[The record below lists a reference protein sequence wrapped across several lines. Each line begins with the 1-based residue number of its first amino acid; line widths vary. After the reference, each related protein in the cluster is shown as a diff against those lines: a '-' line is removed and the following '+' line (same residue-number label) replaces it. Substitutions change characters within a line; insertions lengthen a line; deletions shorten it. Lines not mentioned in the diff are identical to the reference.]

1 MKQSRIT
8 TIAAAAAIGLTALA
22 GAAVVG
28 NVYSTNQM
36 TRSIAVKEQSIEA
49 AETVRDS
56 SRLLTNTV
64 RAYTATGDQAWLDQY
79 WTEINETKSQAKAIA
94 TLESLETPQSELDL
108 VAQASQN
115 SATLVQT
122 ETRAM
127 RLMLEAANVAP
138 AAMPGPVAEYSLS
151 AADRALNAEQKRE
164 LARDLVH
171 NEAYL
176 GEAAKIMGPIEQFRT
191 ENAQR
196 VTADA
201 ESSAW
206 LRSATEIAL
215 AIIAVLLSIALLTIL
230 WVFHRQM
237 GSVIRHYATTLQDRD
252 PRDLSFTLEPEG
264 VDELHDLADAFNA
277 QNEQVSTVIAAISTN
292 AAALSSASSQ
302 LTATASRLDEVSTR
316 TRAEAQ
322 SASHAAGDVSN
333 SVSTVASGTEEMSAS
348 IQEIATAAT
357 RATGVAQEAVHSAE
371 LTAETVRKLSE
382 SSIRIGEV
390 MKAITSIAE
399 QTNLLALN
407 ATIEAARAGE
417 AGKGFAVVA
426 NEVKELAQ
434 QSAAATEDI
443 STRVQG
449 IQDDAAATSAALAN
463 ITEVIARINETQ
475 STIASA
481 VEEQTATTNEMSRS
495 VHDAASGSSGIA
507 SNIDKVAGNAGETSD
522 GAAQTLTAAQDLS
535 RLSQELHDI
544 VGQYRVRA

>member
-1 MKQSRIT
+1 
-8 TIAAAAAIGLTALA
+8 
-22 GAAVVG
+22 
-28 NVYSTNQM
+28 
-36 TRSIAVKEQSIEA
+36 
-49 AETVRDS
+49 
-56 SRLLTNTV
+56 
-64 RAYTATGDQAWLDQY
+64 
-79 WTEINETKSQAKAIA
+79 
-94 TLESLETPQSELDL
+94 
-108 VAQASQN
+108 
-115 SATLVQT
+115 
-122 ETRAM
+122 
-127 RLMLEAANVAP
+127 
-138 AAMPGPVAEYSLS
+138 
-151 AADRALNAEQKRE
+151 
-164 LARDLVH
+164 
-171 NEAYL
+171 
-176 GEAAKIMGPIEQFRT
+176 
-191 ENAQR
+191 
-196 VTADA
+196 
-201 ESSAW
+201 
-206 LRSATEIAL
+206 
-215 AIIAVLLSIALLTIL
+215 
-230 WVFHRQM
+230 
-237 GSVIRHYATTLQDRD
+237 
-252 PRDLSFTLEPEG
+252 
-264 VDELHDLADAFNA
+264 
-277 QNEQVSTVIAAISTN
+277 
-292 AAALSSASSQ
+292 
-302 LTATASRLDEVSTR
+302 
-316 TRAEAQ
+316 
-322 SASHAAGDVSN
+322 
-333 SVSTVASGTEEMSAS
+333 MSAS